1 MIQHLLSTIPQMPAN
16 QEPHWTDPRLITSGL
31 PVNRYRTACSIRAS
45 RRRYKLL
52 LVQGYNCS
60 AQMAL
65 HRGVKLGSYEV
76 QSPLGTGGMG
86 EVYLATQSNLGRQ
99 VAIKVLASEATSDPE
114 RVRRFE
120 QEARAASALNH
131 PNIISIYD
139 VGRENTTAYIAMEFV
154 DGHTLR
160 TLLESGPLTI
170 KKTLQ
175 IAVQIAD
182 GLAKA
187 HAAGIVHR
195 DLKPENIMVTRD
207 GFVKI
212 LDFGLAKLIKRL
224 DSSPQNITATVDSQP
239 GAVLGTAGY
248 MSPEQAR
255 GEPVDY
261 RADVFSLGSILYEM
275 VTGKQPFRRDSTAQT
290 LAAIIED
297 DPQPVVESNAKTTMP
312 LRWVIERCLAKDP
325 GERYSSTLDLARD
338 LKNIRDH
345 LSDTTTSGTT
355 PQPAFRQKSSKWLIP
370 ATFAISGIILGAV
383 LALWLKPEP
392 VRSSPSLRPITFSGN
407 DFAPSVSPDGH
418 TAAFVSGRDG
428 TFRIWLKQIEGGSET
443 VLTPGP
449 DDSSP
454 RFSPDGAW
462 V

>member
-1 MIQHLLSTIPQMPAN
+1 
-16 QEPHWTDPRLITSGL
+16 
-31 PVNRYRTACSIRAS
+31 
-45 RRRYKLL
+45 
-52 LVQGYNCS
+52 
-60 AQMAL
+60 MAL

-160 TLLESGPLTI
+160 TLLESGPLSI

-261 RADVFSLGSILYEM
+261 RAGRLFIG
-275 VTGKQPFRRDSTAQT
+275 FH
-290 LAAIIED
+290 
-297 DPQPVVESNAKTTMP
+297 P
-312 LRWVIERCLAKDP
+312 LRNGHRQAAVQTRQYGADSC
-325 GERYSSTLDLARD
+325 
-338 LKNIRDH
+338 RDH
-345 LSDTTTSGTT
+345 
-355 PQPAFRQKSSKWLIP
+355 R
-370 ATFAISGIILGAV
+370 
-383 LALWLKPEP
+383 
-392 VRSSPSLRPITFSGN
+392 R
-407 DFAPSVSPDGH
+407 
-418 TAAFVSGRDG
+418 
-428 TFRIWLKQIEGGSET
+428 
-443 VLTPGP
+443 
-449 DDSSP
+449 
-454 RFSPDGAW
+454 
-462 V
+462 